1 MYVNEDMKF
10 AVLPTVI
17 EVMVETPEGTQL
29 TLKVC
34 QKKHDDHIGALFIWR
49 CFLADLIWLFW

>member
-34 QKKHDDHIGALFIWR
+34 QKKHDDHIGALFI
-49 CFLADLIWLFW
+49 